1 MLGLNFAGGLRVLAA
16 SNCTDVPLRPP
27 VKPGDAVFVPVT
39 GVFTEGKV
47 TRVDNLAGRV
57 AVDYRLGKEQ
67 REGVFGFTNVA
78 TGLKST
84 AAR

>member
-1 MLGLNFAGGLRVLAA
+1 MLGLSFAGGLRILSA
-16 SNCTDVPLRPP
+16 SDCTDVPLRPP
-27 VKPGDAVFVPVT
+27 AKPGDAVFVPIT
-39 GVFTEGKV
+39 GVFTEAKV
-47 TRVDNLAGRV
+47 TRVDSSAGRI
-57 AVDYRLGKEQ
+57 AVDYRFGKEQ